1 MWASDSFIDL
11 YDNMV
16 LMRKFVCVLF
26 ICLATVFAAKPK
38 PIETDCVKVVYVVDG
53 MENEKVKAIKPR
65 SVLDS
70 ILQDVDSVYLA
81 HYGSCLYDN
90 FGDGQMFFSFYEKNQ
105 AHGKF
110 YGNRGSREIC
120 SHFTDSLDLVF
131 KLKDARKINVLADSL
146 KKKRKP
152 HPKKHRKD
160 IDIVSYIDSLQKPVK
175 KEDRAYADS
184 VDLEKMRKFD
194 SLLKS
199 GKRFDESINIM
210 LFGGDDEL

>member
-1 MWASDSFIDL
+1 M
-11 YDNMV
+11 
-16 LMRKFVCVLF
+16 
-26 ICLATVFAAKPK
+26 
-38 PIETDCVKVVYVVDG
+38 
-53 MENEKVKAIKPR
+53 
-65 SVLDS
+65 
-70 ILQDVDSVYLA
+70 
-81 HYGSCLYDN
+81 
-90 FGDGQMFFSFYEKNQ
+90 
-105 AHGKF
+105 
-110 YGNRGSREIC
+110 
-120 SHFTDSLDLVF
+120 VF

-146 KKKRKP
+146 KKKRKL

>member
-1 MWASDSFIDL
+1 
-11 YDNMV
+11 MV

-53 MENEKVKAIKPR
+53 MENEKVKAIMPR

>member
-1 MWASDSFIDL
+1 
-11 YDNMV
+11 
-16 LMRKFVCVLF
+16 MRKFVCVLF

-38 PIETDCVKVVYVVDG
+38 PIETDCVRVVYVVDG

>member
-1 MWASDSFIDL
+1 MFNLIKFK
-11 YDNMV
+11 
-16 LMRKFVCVLF
+16 LMILLVALT
-26 ICLATVFAAKPK
+26 TVFAFAAKPK
-38 PIETDCVKVVYVVDG
+38 SIETDSVKVVYVVDG
-53 MENEKVKAIKPR
+53 IEDEEVEAVMPR

-90 FGDGQMFFSFYEKNQ
+90 FGDDLLLFSFYDKNQ

-131 KLKDARKINVLADSL
+131 KLKDARKINALADSL
-146 KKKRKP
+146 MKKRKP
-152 HPKKHRKD
+152 RPKKRRKD

-184 VDLEKMRKFD
+184 VDLEKKRKFD
-194 SLLKS
+194 SLLNS
-199 GKRFDESINIM
+199 GKRFDESLNIM
-210 LFGGDDEL
+210 LFGKDYE

>member
-1 MWASDSFIDL
+1 
-11 YDNMV
+11 MV

-38 PIETDCVKVVYVVDG
+38 PIETDCVRVVYVVDG

>member
-1 MWASDSFIDL
+1 MFNLIKFKL
-11 YDNMV
+11 MIV
-16 LMRKFVCVLF
+16 LVALS
-26 ICLATVFAAKPK
+26 TVFAFAAKPK
-38 PIETDCVKVVYVVDG
+38 SIETDSVKVVYVVDG
-53 MENEKVKAIKPR
+53 IEDEEVEDVMPR

-90 FGDGQMFFSFYEKNQ
+90 FGDDLLLFSFYDKNQ

-131 KLKDARKINVLADSL
+131 KLKDARKINALADSL
-146 KKKRKP
+146 MKKRKP
-152 HPKKHRKD
+152 RPKKRRKD

-184 VDLEKMRKFD
+184 VDLEKKRKFD
-194 SLLKS
+194 SLLNS
-199 GKRFDESINIM
+199 GKRFDESLNIM
-210 LFGGDDEL
+210 LFGKDYE